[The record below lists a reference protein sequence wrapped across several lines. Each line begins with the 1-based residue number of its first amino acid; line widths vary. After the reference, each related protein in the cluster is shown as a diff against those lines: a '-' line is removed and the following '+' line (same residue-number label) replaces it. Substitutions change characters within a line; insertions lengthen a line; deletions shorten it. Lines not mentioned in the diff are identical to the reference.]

1 MLNRSPGNGLSPSN
15 GTPRAVIGVD
25 GITPEGAAPN
35 FGRYA
40 RVLRRRWRM
49 GALVAGG
56 FALLVV
62 VLSVAQPKSY
72 TTQLKLIAGSAP
84 IDASSAETAGSQLP
98 ILNVLSM
105 ANGGIQTSE
114 TYASLLTDTPVVSE
128 VISTLKLKMTPS
140 ELLAHVT
147 VRPVTDTSIITLS
160 VSARDREQSAA
171 IANAFGDTF
180 INHERDLIAHQADSA
195 LAFLQK
201 QLPDAQERMRAADDA
216 LAAYQ
221 QRTGIADLPTQ
232 TQAYIT
238 SVASLEEKERE
249 AELAKAQAESSLATV
264 QSQLAAS
271 PQNVIGQQNVATNP
285 VSSQLQ
291 QKISDLQVQLS
302 GARRQYTD
310 NFPTVIALKAQLAQA
325 EQQLRQQPSQ
335 VLAGTESVPNP
346 VYQQLQEQESTLVAQ
361 AASADSQ
368 IALLKQQLADARPAM
383 DRLPEQSRRISSL
396 QRDAKAA
403 EGLYLALD
411 QKYKDV
417 FLSRTTAPS
426 TVSVTS
432 HADPSVFTVSPNLSV
447 NIPIGVVIGLI
458 LGIATI
464 FAAEYFDDRFRSEE
478 DVKERLGLP
487 VLATIPQM
495 SELAEKTDPLVRPM
509 TVEAFYQLVAA
520 LRFSSSHP
528 PRTIAITS
536 PDQGD
541 GKSTIAVNTAI
552 SLSML
557 KARVLLVDG
566 DLRRPSLHEKLNL
579 PNDRGLSDVLVGL
592 SKFPDCVQ
600 TTSHDG
606 VWLLTSGRPAP
617 NPVGLLQSA
626 AFDRFL
632 RRARERFD
640 FIVIDGPALRS
651 IVDGVILGL
660 KADGTVLVVSAE
672 KTRGRAV
679 EGALAKLRSVGTI
692 NLLGVVLNGATL
704 DPREHSEYYL
714 GAGQSI
720 SLPTQSTE

>member
-552 SLSML
+552 SLSM
-557 KARVLLVDG
+557 
-566 DLRRPSLHEKLNL
+566 